1 MITQRRA
8 KRITRRIARL
18 RVRQEAFRLVDELGL
33 RASLRAWI
41 EEIAER
47 HDLDLDRDNDGDI
60 DFEDLVEAAIEVADD
75 LISLGNPLAEFV
87 TDVGLEAVGR
97 IAVTIYAGRE
107 VRLARRIARLE
118 RRLRRLSPVPETT
131 PSSS

>member
-33 RASLRAWI
+33 RAPLRAWI

>member
-33 RASLRAWI
+33 RAPLRAWI

-131 PSSS
+131 SSSS